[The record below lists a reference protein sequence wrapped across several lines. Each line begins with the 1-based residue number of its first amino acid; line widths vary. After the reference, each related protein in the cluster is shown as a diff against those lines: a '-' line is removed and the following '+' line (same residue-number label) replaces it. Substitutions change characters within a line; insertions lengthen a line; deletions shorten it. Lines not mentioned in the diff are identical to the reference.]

1 VVAGDNYGQGSSGE
15 HGALVPAFLG
25 LRAVIA
31 TAFARIHGQN
41 LVNFGVAPLLF
52 CDQADHDTI
61 EPGDVLRIE
70 GLHAALHE
78 RRPIEVVNTTRDRCF
93 HVRHDL
99 SSRHVRI
106 VLAGGLIND
115 YRKRVARG

>member
-1 VVAGDNYGQGSSGE
+1 MPV
-15 HGALVPAFLG
+15 FLG

-41 LVNFGVAPLLF
+41 RVNFGVTPLLF
-52 CDQADHDTI
+52 RDQADHDTI
-61 EPGDVLRIE
+61 ELGDVLSIE

-99 SSRHVRI
+99 SDPPGPHRARRRAHQRLSQARHQ
-106 VLAGGLIND
+106 G
-115 YRKRVARG
+115 